1 MKAKLSKYREEL
13 QKQFLYDLGCSLKE
27 NSEVDCRP
35 LDVRITIPAFLNLK
49 VYLFPNTNPPGGR
62 SADEYKFNLNVP
74 GQVAG
79 QKGNF
84 DYTEGLPV
92 LISYTEEFGVYI
104 IYDESMHKDFSCNAN
119 VQSKLGLILDALTT
133 QVATAKKA
141 SGEELIAVKRNNLI
155 EGIRYWLKRN
165 SEK

>member
-1 MKAKLSKYREEL
+1 
-13 QKQFLYDLGCSLKE
+13 
-27 NSEVDCRP
+27 
-35 LDVRITIPAFLNLK
+35 
-49 VYLFPNTNPPGGR
+49 
-62 SADEYKFNLNVP
+62 
-74 GQVAG
+74 
-79 QKGNF
+79 
-84 DYTEGLPV
+84 
-92 LISYTEEFGVYI
+92 
-104 IYDESMHKDFSCNAN
+104 MHKDFSCNAN